1 MQKSPYIL
9 ILIFCLASVNCW
21 WEIGHI
27 TVAQIA
33 EKRLK
38 NLG

>member
-1 MQKSPYIL
+1 MQKSPL
-9 ILIFCLASVNCW
+9 FLALVLCLVSVNCW

-38 NLG
+38 ALG